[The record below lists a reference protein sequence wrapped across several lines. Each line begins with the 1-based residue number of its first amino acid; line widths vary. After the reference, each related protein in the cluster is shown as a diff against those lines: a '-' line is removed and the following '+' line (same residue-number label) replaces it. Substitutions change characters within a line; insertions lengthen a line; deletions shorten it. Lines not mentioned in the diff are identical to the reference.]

1 MFLIKLIIF
10 RRIPTDNES
19 KKTNK
24 ENIKSIKMNMIA
36 LCMQIFVLKS
46 ITCVEATVEN

>member
-1 MFLIKLIIF
+1 MFLIKMIIF

-24 ENIKSIKMNMIA
+24 ENIKIH
-36 LCMQIFVLKS
+36 
-46 ITCVEATVEN
+46 